1 VNSEFLHYSRSI
13 FHFPTAKII
22 RTSAKLLKKE
32 EKTHNLR
39 IKTKKAVLYSPFIF
53 YFSFF
58 TLYGVSLKNV

>member
-1 VNSEFLHYSRSI
+1 MFRPKVKVNFYIIHVPF

-53 YFSFF
+53 HFSRCMGC
-58 TLYGVSLKNV
+58 L